1 MLFCLTQ
8 NHRLR
13 QRDAV
18 LQLNY
23 DKVLFKFRNP
33 NEIHIGLA
41 PQENWQAEVD
51 NKVVLSSM
59 KKKLDEA
66 KV

>member
-1 MLFCLTQ
+1 MLFFLTQ

-13 QRDAV
+13 QQDAV

-33 NEIHIGLA
+33 NEIHISLA
-41 PQENWQAEVD
+41 PQANWQVEVD
-51 NKVVLSSM
+51 NKVVLSIM